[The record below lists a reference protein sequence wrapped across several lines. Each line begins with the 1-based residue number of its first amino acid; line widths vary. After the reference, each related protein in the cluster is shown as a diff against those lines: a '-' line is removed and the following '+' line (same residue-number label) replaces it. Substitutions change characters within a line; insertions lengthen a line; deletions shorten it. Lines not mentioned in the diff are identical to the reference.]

1 MFTWLRE
8 PHGNN
13 IDVIISKKHLMQK
26 QQISLSD
33 PSPISDVRP
42 KEIQINLY
50 FNKILLEGD
59 RCKNIDDRLKCEALY
74 KPV

>member
-1 MFTWLRE
+1 
-8 PHGNN
+8 
-13 IDVIISKKHLMQK
+13 MQK
-26 QQISLSD
+26 QQIYLSD

-50 FNKILLEGD
+50 FNKTLLEGD

>member
-1 MFTWLRE
+1 
-8 PHGNN
+8 
-13 IDVIISKKHLMQK
+13 MQK